1 MQRVAVKIIGPELIT
16 IQPPLRL
23 APHNLLLL
31 LNSTDCEV
39 TTPVAGK
46 GPGSHGCAPGA
57 GSAGVPHP

>member
-1 MQRVAVKIIGPELIT
+1 MQRVDVKITGPGLIT
-16 IQPPLRL
+16 LQPQLRL

-31 LNSTDCEV
+31 NSTNWEV
-39 TTPVAGK
+39 TAPVAGK